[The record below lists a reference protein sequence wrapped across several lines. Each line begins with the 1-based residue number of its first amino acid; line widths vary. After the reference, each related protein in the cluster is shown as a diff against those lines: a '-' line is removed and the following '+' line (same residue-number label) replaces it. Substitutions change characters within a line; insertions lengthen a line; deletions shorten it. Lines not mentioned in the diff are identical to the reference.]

1 MSKELIRLRNI
12 RMAFDDEVVLNDLN
26 LYINDKEFLTLLG
39 PSGCGKTTTLRIIGG
54 FTTPVSG
61 DVLFDGVRIND
72 VPPYRRQIN
81 TVFQKYALFPHMNV
95 FENVAFGLRMQKRP
109 DPKDPSGKRRVKIPE
124 TEIRQ
129 RVLEMLEV
137 VSLKG
142 FESRKPDALSGG
154 QQQRVAIARALVKRP
169 DILLLDEPLSNLD
182 ARLRLEMREEI
193 RRIQTETGVTTVFVT
208 HDQEEAMSIT
218 DEIVLMRTGVVQ
230 QQCPPQQMYLNPAN
244 RFVAGFLGNPP
255 INFFRLDVCGG
266 TVCLAEDYMLRV
278 HGAAD
283 GPVLVGIRPEAWRL
297 GQGLRTA
304 AEAVEMRGKDLL
316 VTFSLAGERARAIL
330 DITAGVAAG
339 DAVELTLEPR
349 LVYIFDPETGARL
362 DAEVAG

>member
-1 MSKELIRLRNI
+1 MAILQTRELKKYYGAGDTLVKALDGVELSVENG
-12 RMAFDDEVVLNDLN
+12 
-26 LYINDKEFLTLLG
+26 EFVA
-39 PSGCGKTTTLRIIGG
+39 IIGTSGSGKSTMLHMLGGLDRPTSGTVTVDGRELSTLKDEELTIFRRRKIG
-54 FTTPVSG
+54 F
-61 DVLFDGVRIND
+61 
-72 VPPYRRQIN
+72 
-81 TVFQKYALFPHMNV
+81 VFQAYNLVPV
-95 FENVAFGLRMQKRP
+95 LSVYENIVLPIQLDGGAVDESYVREVIAVLGLEKKL
-109 DPKDPSGKRRVKIPE
+109 D
-124 TEIRQ
+124 
-129 RVLEMLEV
+129 
-137 VSLKG
+137 SLPG
-142 FESRKPDALSGG
+142 QLSGG

-278 HGAAD
+278 RGAAD

>member
-1 MSKELIRLRNI
+1 MNKIDAQHVNFFYGDFQALKDIS
-12 RMAFDDEVVLNDLN
+12 MAIEEKAVVAF
-26 LYINDKEFLTLLG
+26 IG
-39 PSGCGKTTTLRIIGG
+39 PSGCGKSTTLRMIAGLVPATSGRIILDGRDISE
-54 FTTPVSG
+54 VSTR
-61 DVLFDGVRIND
+61 DRDIAMVFQNYALYENM
-72 VPPYRRQIN
+72 
-81 TVFQKYALFPHMNV
+81 TVFGNIAFPLKIRKEEKEKIREKV
-95 FENVAFGLRMQKRP
+95 TDISKILKIEDLLDRRP
-109 DPKDPSGKRRVKIPE
+109 K
-124 TEIRQ
+124 T
-129 RVLEMLEV
+129 
-137 VSLKG
+137 
-142 FESRKPDALSGG
+142 LSGG
-154 QQQRVAIARALVKRP
+154 EKQRVAMGRALVRSPK
-169 DILLLDEPLSNLD
+169 LFLMDEPLSNLD

>member
-1 MSKELIRLRNI
+1 MDRILIDLI
-12 RMAFDDEVVLNDLN
+12 DITKSYDDQVILDNLN
-26 LYINDKEFLTLLG
+26 LSIRENEFLTLLG
-39 PSGCGKTTTLRIIGG
+39 PSGCGKTTTLRIMGG
-54 FTTPVSG
+54 FETPDSG
-61 DVLFDGVRIND
+61 QVIFDGEDITSL
-72 VPPYRRQIN
+72 PPNKRNLN
-81 TVFQKYALFPHMNV
+81 TVFQKYALFSHMTIA
-95 FENVAFGLRMQKRP
+95 ENIAFGLKIAKKTDTYIRDKIHYALKLVNLEGFGSRYP
-109 DPKDPSGKRRVKIPE
+109 DS
-124 TEIRQ
+124 
-129 RVLEMLEV
+129 
-137 VSLKG
+137 
-142 FESRKPDALSGG
+142 LSGG

-278 HGAAD
+278 RGAAD

-349 LVYIFDPETGARL
+349 LVYFFDPETGARL